1 MKLQNAE
8 FVVEFHL
15 PRGKK
20 VILRASNQLCVNDIK
35 ERLIRDARH
44 LLSQSRRIT
53 EEKINELLK
62 DPADYVLKVVGIDLL
77 GFLAQGL
84 TAQAAECASQCTEPG
99 KAAARRHGACSAV
112 EVYTGG
118 LAYM

>member
-1 MKLQNAE
+1 MVKLQNAE

-62 DPADYVLKVVGIDLL
+62 DPADYVLKVVGIDEYITNETLPL
-77 GFLAQGL
+77 YV
-84 TAQAAECASQCTEPG
+84 S
-99 KAAARRHGACSAV
+99 ARLVAMCEAPFACFSA
-112 EVYTGG
+112 
-118 LAYM
+118 